1 MVRGTRGTL
10 IRSPQ
15 TRGALYIQKETTVKL
30 KSEINHHIKEAFAKA
45 GIEAEPISVSEA
57 TKPEFGDYQFNG
69 AMALAKVLGKNPRQ
83 IAMEIAEKI
92 DRSSVISRAEVAG
105 PGFINLWID
114 PVWMGERL
122 QEMRA
127 DKRLSV
133 LSKEEGVRTVVDYS
147 SPNMAKQMHVGHLRS
162 TIIGD
167 TLARLFSFLG
177 DEVIRQNHIGDWGT
191 QFGMLIAYLEAS
203 GEDAYS
209 SLGDLEQ
216 FYKDAKVRFD
226 SDPAF
231 ADMAREYVVKLQGGD
246 PHCQTLW
253 QQFIDVSLGHCEEVY
268 SKLGVALGR
277 KDVRAESS
285 YNTLLPSVV
294 EDLRSRSV
302 LQESDG
308 AQCVFMEGSDVP
320 LIIQKRD
327 GGFLYATTDLA
338 AIRYRTEV
346 LGAKRISYVVD
357 ARQAGHFRQV
367 FDVAR
372 RAGFVGEDVWLE
384 HVSFGM
390 MLDKSGRPFKTRDGG
405 TVKLIDLLEEAVTRA
420 KAMIEAR
427 GTQEPGDIEAVADI
441 VGIAAVKYAELSVNR
456 ESNYT
461 FDWDKMLS
469 FEGNT
474 SLYLQ
479 YAYARIQ
486 SIFRKHGE
494 EIAGE
499 ILLADPLEERLGM
512 LLLRFEDVLCAAARE
527 SMPHYITSY
536 LYELTTLFM
545 KFYEQNPIL
554 KEDISPELRESRLQ
568 LADLTARTI
577 KQGLELLGIQ
587 VLDRL

>member
-1 MVRGTRGTL
+1 MKCKT
-10 IRSPQ
+10 
-15 TRGALYIQKETTVKL
+15 ALDQI
-30 KSEINHHIKEAFAKA
+30 IKEAFSQA
-45 GIEAEPISVSEA
+45 GIEAAPMSVTEA
-57 TKPEFGDYQFNG
+57 GKPEFGDYQFNG
-69 AMALAKVLGKNPRQ
+69 AMALAKQLGKNPRQ
-83 IAMEIAEKI
+83 VAAEIVEKI
-92 DRSSVISRAEVAG
+92 DTTGIISQTEIAG
-105 PGFINLWID
+105 PGFINLWIN
-114 PVWMGERL
+114 PAWIEERL
-122 QEMRA
+122 QEA
-127 DKRLSV
+127 WTDKRLSV
-133 LSKEEGVRTVVDYS
+133 QVKTESTKTVVDYS

-167 TLARLFSFLG
+167 TLARLFGFLG

-191 QFGMLIAYLEAS
+191 QFGMLIAYLEVS

-216 FYKDAKVRFD
+216 FYKDAKVKFD
-226 SDPAF
+226 SDPDF

-246 PHCQTLW
+246 SHCQKLW
-253 QQFIDVSLGHCEEVY
+253 QQFIDVSLGHCEAVY
-268 SKLGVALGR
+268 ETLGIALGR
-277 KDVRAESS
+277 EDVRAESS
-285 YNTLLPSVV
+285 YNDRLPA
-294 EDLRSRSV
+294 V
-302 LQESDG
+302 LVSLKSQDILTESDG
-308 AQCVFMEGSDVP
+308 AQCVFMEGSEVP

-338 AIRYRTEV
+338 AIRYRVQE

-357 ARQAGHFRQV
+357 ARQAGHFKQV
-367 FDVAR
+367 FDAAK
-372 RAGFVGEDVWLE
+372 RAGFVGEDVLME

-405 TVKLIDLLEEAVTRA
+405 TVKLIDLLDEAVVRA
-420 KAMIEAR
+420 KTMIQER
-427 GTQEPGDIEAVADI
+427 DTQEEKEVDEVARI
-441 VGIAAVKYAELSVNR
+441 VGIGAVKYAELSVNR
-456 ESNYT
+456 ESNYI

-486 SIFRKHGE
+486 SIFRKHDGS
-494 EIAGE
+494 IGGK
-499 ILLADPLEERLGM
+499 ITLQDPLETRLGLM
-512 LLLRFEDVLCAAARE
+512 LLRFEDVLNGAARE
-527 SMPHYITSY
+527 SMPHYISSY

-554 KEDISPELRESRLQ
+554 KEEVPEALRESRLL

-577 KQGLELLGIQ
+577 KQGLSLLGIE